1 MKLETY
7 EMDRF
12 KRLNEDV
19 LDDETHPSLIDVCTA
34 LLKDLEGTMLKFS
47 VVAKQRGF
55 KYEASTK
62 KGSSKE
68 GKSEQLGADSQI
80 NVPGLVTKGSMDSL
94 EEIN

>member
-1 MKLETY
+1 MKLETF

-19 LDDETHPSLIDVCTA
+19 LDDETNPSLIDVCTA
-34 LLKDLEGTMLKFS
+34 LLKDLENTMLKFS

-55 KYEASTK
+55 KYETSTK

-68 GKSEQLGADSQI
+68 GNSEQLATNS
-80 NVPGLVTKGSMDSL
+80 
-94 EEIN
+94 